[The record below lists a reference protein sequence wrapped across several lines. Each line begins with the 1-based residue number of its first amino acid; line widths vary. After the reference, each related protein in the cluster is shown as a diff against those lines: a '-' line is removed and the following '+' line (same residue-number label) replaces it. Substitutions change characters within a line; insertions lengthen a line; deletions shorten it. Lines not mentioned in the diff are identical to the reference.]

1 MPAKAL
7 WLLHIPEIVSQ
18 LETFDVP
25 VLDRAIIERLFG
37 LRRRQA
43 IELLHRFGGYQAGR
57 TFLVDR
63 HRLIDRLRRLADGEE
78 FQRESRRQERLDE
91 AVDRLRRY
99 QTAAHVKIPVAPD
112 VFSRKLADLP
122 LGVALEAG
130 HLHIAF
136 SGTEDLLRKLFEL
149 SQAASNG
156 GARRSPL
163 HRGLLDM
170 GRGSVMA
177 EQGGIDQRV
186 ELGQRLGAQFLG
198 VELQGG
204 GDARQ
209 FGEFHAAAAGFPLR
223 DAFRGDVEDLGDLRL
238 EKRKFYAAPAQQ
250 DVQRH
255 LGSSSDGRILVHDV
269 LHGLYFIDIDETN
282 MRQEKGPYFSGRIR
296 TWFNSQIASRLAFN
310 FW

>member
-7 WLLHIPEIVSQ
+7 WLLHIPENVSQ

-25 VLDRAIIERLFG
+25 VLDRAVIERLFG

-149 SQAASNG
+149 SQAASNDFDRFR
-156 GARRSPL
+156 AAAEPAERRS
-163 HRGLLDM
+163 
-170 GRGSVMA
+170 A
-177 EQGGIDQRV
+177 
-186 ELGQRLGAQFLG
+186 
-198 VELQGG
+198 
-204 GDARQ
+204 
-209 FGEFHAAAAGFPLR
+209 
-223 DAFRGDVEDLGDLRL
+223 
-238 EKRKFYAAPAQQ
+238 
-250 DVQRH
+250 
-255 LGSSSDGRILVHDV
+255 
-269 LHGLYFIDIDETN
+269 
-282 MRQEKGPYFSGRIR
+282 
-296 TWFNSQIASRLAFN
+296 
-310 FW
+310 